1 MSCKG
6 RNRMGF
12 GAKRFL
18 GFSLIE
24 MSVVLL
30 VMGLLVG
37 VILKPLGASY
47 DQSKRQKTRIQL
59 EEIREALLGFAVVN
73 GRLPCPAIIGT
84 YGQEQEHCSVPHG
97 YLPAAA
103 LGVAGQFNRSGLLLD
118 AWGNPLRYSV
128 SLSDSAEF
136 GRSGEADFVSENEI
150 KNVGLQNL
158 HADLVIC
165 AISATGSC
173 ARNDIRAN
181 HVPAVVFSTGRD
193 STKAGDQSENLDNDT
208 IFASHPY
215 SQSPD
220 SPYDDMVLWLSD
232 NVLYTRMIE
241 AGVLP

>member
-1 MSCKG
+1 MRFKG
-6 RNRMGF
+6 HSQMRF
-12 GAKRFL
+12 EAKKYK

-30 VMGLLVG
+30 VIGLLVG

-47 DQSKRQKTRIQL
+47 DQTKRQKTRVQL
-59 EEIREALLGFAVVN
+59 EEIREALLGFAVVH

-84 YGQEQEHCSVPHG
+84 YGQEQEHCAVPHG
-97 YLPAAA
+97 YLPAAV
-103 LGVAGQFNRSGLLLD
+103 LGVAGSFNDSGLLLD
-118 AWGNPLRYSV
+118 AWGSPLRYSV

-136 GRSGEADFVSENEI
+136 GEPGMADFVSENEM

-165 AISATGSC
+165 AESATGSC

-181 HVPAVVFSTGRD
+181 HVPAVVLSTGRD
-193 STKAGDQSENLDNDT
+193 LTDAGVQSENLDNDI
-208 IFASHPY
+208 IFASHSY

-220 SPYDDMVLWLSD
+220 NPYDDMVLWLSD
-232 NVLYTRMIE
+232 NVLYSRMIE

>member
-1 MSCKG
+1 
-6 RNRMGF
+6 MGF
-12 GAKRFL
+12 GAKKYF

-30 VMGLLVG
+30 VIGLLLG

-47 DQSKRQKTRIQL
+47 DQGRRQKTRIQL
-59 EEIREALLGFAVVN
+59 EEVRDALLGFAVVN
-73 GRLPCPAIIGT
+73 GRLPCPAIVGT
-84 YGQEQEHCSVPHG
+84 YGQEQEHCAVSHG
-97 YLPAAA
+97 YLPAAV
-103 LGVAGQFNRSGLLLD
+103 LGVAGSFNKSGLLLD

-136 GRSGEADFVSENEI
+136 GEPGVADFVSDNEI

-158 HADLVIC
+158 RADLVIC
-165 AISATGSC
+165 AAKATGSC

-181 HVPAVVFSTGRD
+181 HVPAVVLSTGRD
-193 STKAGDQSENLDNDT
+193 LTDAGDQSENLDNDT
-208 IFASHPY
+208 IFASHSF

-220 SPYDDMVLWLSD
+220 NPYDDIVLWLSD